1 MDDPIRVA
9 VVGELGLTPPGYQQL
24 RLRDPGQLAA
34 CDLVHIRCPEPLA
47 FAALDCGL
55 PVCAGYHPGLEPGFY
70 HRCQVVLS
78 PGAAI
83 DATLQSAGIPLA
95 RIARLQPGVDLA
107 EFSPARYDPT
117 VLPRRRFNVLSAG
130 EPLVTQAFGLAR
142 DRDPRLNLVT
152 SPPDSSVYATAD
164 LFVFADT
171 VDPFGEPILK
181 AQASGLPVLALER
194 CPAAG
199 LIEDGRSGC
208 LVAPEPPA
216 LAAALFGLARRT
228 ALLERL
234 ATGGLLA
241 ARQRPL
247 EHSVAQLAD
256 GWSLALDPVRRE
268 VLRAA

>member
-1 MDDPIRVA
+1 MENPIRVA

-24 RLRDPGQLAA
+24 RLREPDQLAA
-34 CDLVHIRCPEPLA
+34 CGLVHICSPEPLA
-47 FAALDCGL
+47 LAALDCGL
-55 PVCAGYHPGLEPGFY
+55 PVCASYHPGLEPGVY
-70 HRCQVVLS
+70 RRCQVVLS
-78 PGAAI
+78 PDAAT
-83 DATLQSAGIPLA
+83 DATLQTAGIPLA
-95 RIARLQPGVDLA
+95 RIARLRPGVDLA
-107 EFSPARYDPT
+107 EYSPARYDPT

-130 EPLVTQAFGLAR
+130 EPLVTQAFALAS
-142 DRDPRLNLVT
+142 DRDPRLNLVID
-152 SPPDSSVYATAD
+152 PPDSSVYATAD

-171 VDPFGEPILK
+171 VDPFGDPILK
-181 AQASGLPVLALER
+181 AQASGVPVLALER

-208 LVAPEPPA
+208 LVAAEPVA
-216 LAAALFGLARRT
+216 LAAALGGLARRT

-247 EHSVAQLAD
+247 SHSVAQLAD
-256 GWSLALDPVRRE
+256 GWLLALDPGQRE

>member
-1 MDDPIRVA
+1 
-9 VVGELGLTPPGYQQL
+9 
-24 RLRDPGQLAA
+24 
-34 CDLVHIRCPEPLA
+34 VHIRCPEPLA

-152 SPPDSSVYATAD
+152 SASDSSVYATAD

-256 GWSLALDPVRRE
+256 GWSLALDPARRE